1 MRFAAGLGLG
11 LVLHK
16 SIIDSSTTE
25 LQSKDDEAEW
35 RKTPTSETGIL
46 FTIT

>member
-16 SIIDSSTTE
+16 SIIDSSTLNSNRKTI
-25 LQSKDDEAEW
+25 EAEW
-35 RKTPTSETGIL
+35 RETPTSETGTL